1 MRNQTTIRGNFLN
14 QPENHDHA
22 ASRSYSVRLKSFLSL
37 LLLGAFAFP
46 FSIKAAAVEGSVR
59 VIKVEGATVEV
70 MANGSPIQIQTGTI
84 LKQGSQIKT
93 GKDGVVDLMFDNGAV
108 LEITPNTEFLI
119 KNFEREAFDPTGV
132 DYKTMQGEPTRSKT
146 ILKVNFGAVLAGV
159 KKLKSTSEFNVSTPV
174 GSAGIR
180 GTSFFVHF
188 DSKKRGG
195 AIVGVTDGKVEVL
208 TSSGAILP
216 IRAGDAYGISN
227 NKEGATIKRNPAGAS
242 ELMAKTRGIDRK
254 IRSAAS
260 AKSFEGA
267 SAKPAGIWPFFT
279 RGDKKSQPS
288 EASKIIPKPS
298 TTRRDPYKATPSS
311 FPAVTKK
318 NNPESNLK
326 STHSD
331 PLPPVEISK
340 PTDRPTS
347 NFSDTESTQDFFSG
361 AGDAPVG
368 ETVVGSV
375 FNPGFRPASPPTQAA
390 GGNSNSGK

>member
-1 MRNQTTIRGNFLN
+1 MRNQTTIRDNFLN

-22 ASRSYSVRLKSFLSL
+22 ASRSYSVRLKSFFSL

-46 FSIKAAAVEGSVR
+46 FSIKAAAVEGRIR

-70 MANGSPIQIQTGTI
+70 MANGLPIQIQTGTI

-132 DYKTMQGEPTRSKT
+132 DYRTMQGEPTRSKT

-195 AIVGVTDGKVEVL
+195 AIVGVL
-208 TSSGAILP
+208 TSSGANLP

-227 NKEGATIKRNPAGAS
+227 NQEGATIKRNPAGAS

-267 SAKPAGIWPFFT
+267 SAKPAGIWPFSIK
-279 RGDKKSQPS
+279 GEKNSQPS

-298 TTRRDPYKATPSS
+298 TTRRDQYKATPSPS
-311 FPAVTKK
+311 PAVTNKS
-318 NNPESNLK
+318 NPVSNLK

>member
-1 MRNQTTIRGNFLN
+1 MRTQTTIRDNFLK

-22 ASRSYSVRLKSFLSL
+22 ASRNYSVRLKSFLSL

-70 MANGSPIQIQTGTI
+70 MANGLPIQIQTGTI

-132 DYKTMQGEPTRSKT
+132 DYRTMQGEPTRSRT

-227 NKEGATIKRNPAGAS
+227 NQEGATIKRNPAGAS

-267 SAKPAGIWPFFT
+267 SAKPAGIWPFSIK
-279 RGDKKSQPS
+279 GEKNSQPS

-298 TTRRDPYKATPSS
+298 TTRRDQYKATPSPS
-311 FPAVTKK
+311 PAVTNKS
-318 NNPESNLK
+318 NPVSNLK

-375 FNPGFRPASPPTQAA
+375 FNPGFRPATPPTQAA